1 MDGPF
6 PWPTAPWTERKAAVR
21 QSGPGRAVVQ
31 WQSPGWVL
39 PLGLADFVG
48 LVSLGLSTGWVVGK
62 DVVSVLLNLRP
73 GQLGWGSKTLYN
85 LLEICLSFS
94 FLSSA

>member
-1 MDGPF
+1 M
-6 PWPTAPWTERKAAVR
+6 
-21 QSGPGRAVVQ
+21 VQ

-48 LVSLGLSTGWVVGK
+48 LVSLGQSTGWVEGK
-62 DVVSVLLNLRP
+62 DVVSVLLHLRP

-85 LLEICLSFS
+85 LPEICLSFS